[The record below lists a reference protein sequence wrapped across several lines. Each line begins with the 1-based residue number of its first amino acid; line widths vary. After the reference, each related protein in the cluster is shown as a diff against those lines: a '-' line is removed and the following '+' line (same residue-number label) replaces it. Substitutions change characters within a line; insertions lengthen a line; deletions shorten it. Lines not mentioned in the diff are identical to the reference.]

1 MSDKLSEVLNASY
14 IIILILIIYIFYYR
28 KLKEKELNAIDKN
41 KDGIIT
47 DEEVIQYFRKKMQ
60 KKKTFE
66 DLTKSFVMGA
76 FRGFL
81 MGFILGGLD
90 NAAMM
95 SVVLGS
101 VNVLMYEIETS
112 S

>member
-1 MSDKLSEVLNASY
+1 MANKLADVLDGAY

-28 KLKEKELNAIDKN
+28 KQKQAELDAMDLNA
-41 KDGIIT
+41 DGKIS
-47 DEEVIQYFRKKMQ
+47 DEEVIQYFRQ
-60 KKKTFE
+60 KINHRKCFQ
-66 DLTKSFVMGA
+66 DLTKSFIMGA

-95 SVVLGS
+95 SLVLGS
-101 VNVLMYEIETS
+101 VNVLMYELES
-112 S
+112 F